1 MTVRDLSLDS
11 PTGEGP
17 ARVTARRCW
26 RALRVLVHLLAG
38 ILEAVWLRAGRDP
51 QRVVVL
57 NAKRRW
63 CLRFLTILGVE
74 LRVQGPLRAGPVLL
88 VSNHVSW
95 LDIPV
100 IAAARPC
107 YFLSKAEVA
116 EWPVIGWLAR
126 AVGTLFIRRGGGESK
141 AKAEEIRGRLDRGHG
156 ILVFPEGTTTD
167 GTGVRREI
175 RGRLDRGHGI
185 LVFPEGTTTDGTGV
199 RRFFPQLFAAAG
211 DDAPVQTVA
220 VRYRDEQGRLDTGVA
235 FIDDDEFHHHLW
247 RLLGRRRIVV
257 ELTFGAPLPPDEPR
271 ALARE
276 ARERIVA
283 DLGAAAANAG

>member
-1 MTVRDLSLDS
+1 VTVRDLSLDS
-11 PTGEGP
+11 PAEERP

-51 QRVVVL
+51 HRVVIL

-141 AKAEEIRGRLDRGHG
+141 AKTE
-156 ILVFPEGTTTD
+156 
-167 GTGVRREI
+167 EI

-211 DDAPVQTVA
+211 DHAPVQTVA
-220 VRYRDEQGRLDTGVA
+220 VRYRDEQGRLDTSVA
-235 FIDDDEFHHHLW
+235 FINDDEFHHHLW
-247 RLLGRRRIVV
+247 RLLGRRRIIV
-257 ELTFGAPLPPDEPR
+257 ELTFGAPLPLDEPR

-283 DLGAAAANAG
+283 DLGAAAGVDVGLRPSA

>member
-1 MTVRDLSLDS
+1 MSLRDLPLQPADETSR
-11 PTGEGP
+11 

-26 RALRVLVHLLAG
+26 RACRVLVHVLAG
-38 ILEAVWLRAGRDP
+38 VLEALWLGASRDP
-51 QRVVVL
+51 QRPEIL
-57 NAKRRW
+57 RAKRRW
-63 CLRFLTILGVE
+63 CLRFLAILGVE
-74 LRVQGPLRAGPVLL
+74 LHVYGPLRAGPMLL

-107 YFLSKAEVA
+107 YFLSKAEVS

-126 AVGTLFIRRGGGESK
+126 AVGTLFIRRGGGESR
-141 AKAEEIRGRLDRGHG
+141 AKTTEIRARLARGHG

-167 GTGVRREI
+167 GTR
-175 RGRLDRGHGI
+175 
-185 LVFPEGTTTDGTGV
+185 V

-211 DDAPVQTVA
+211 DDTPVQTVA
-220 VRYRDEQGRLDTGVA
+220 VRYRDEQGRLDSSVP
-235 FIDDDEFHHHLW
+235 FINDDEFHHHLW

-271 ALARE
+271 ALARA
-276 ARERIVA
+276 ARERIAA
-283 DLGAAAANAG
+283 DLGAAVVDAG

>member
-1 MTVRDLSLDS
+1 MRDLSLDS

-167 GTGVRREI
+167 GTGVRR
-175 RGRLDRGHGI
+175 
-185 LVFPEGTTTDGTGV
+185 
-199 RRFFPQLFAAAG
+199 FFPQLFAAAG

-283 DLGAAAANAG
+283 DLGATAANAG

>member
-1 MTVRDLSLDS
+1 MRAAQRNFYLRTTS
-11 PTGEGP
+11 PRECPRG
-17 ARVTARRCW
+17 RSI
-26 RALRVLVHLLAG
+26 LASSFCSSP
-38 ILEAVWLRAGRDP
+38 I
-51 QRVVVL
+51 
-57 NAKRRW
+57 
-63 CLRFLTILGVE
+63 
-74 LRVQGPLRAGPVLL
+74 L
-88 VSNHVSW
+88 VSPSW
-95 LDIPV
+95 
-100 IAAARPC
+100 
-107 YFLSKAEVA
+107 
-116 EWPVIGWLAR
+116 WPLIGWLAR

-141 AKAEEIRGRLDRGHG
+141 AKTE
-156 ILVFPEGTTTD
+156 
-167 GTGVRREI
+167 EI

-220 VRYRDEQGRLDTGVA
+220 VRYRDEQGRPDTGVA

-283 DLGAAAANAG
+283 DLGAAVG